1 MGRHRRDPA
10 RRLRQLAG
18 RAHRP
23 GPAARALGDVRGHG
37 PVVGGADPDEHP
49 PRGIPRRAPAVPRAS
64 GGAVLHPP
72 PAQLGG
78 HRHHLQGPPRPQL
91 RPRRRAAHPAAG
103 PGLAGEA
110 RARHGRDRL
119 RGVMAVHP
127 VPHPHLPG
135 RRTPDPEVDVRGGP
149 ARRRRPGPHVLPD
162 HPAPAEVHDHHL
174 VDPHGRRVAG
184 VLRPH
189 LRPHRGRAWRQ
200 HPSVGPG
207 DVQAG
212 LPGEPDGSGQRHR
225 RHPGGPRPGLGPPPA
240 TDRRRQLEHEPA
252 GRGLTWPPRCVPG
265 PVRPWGAG
273 SAARAAAART
283 APTGGAAGWLWLLIV
298 IVPIY
303 WIVITSFKT
312 QSNYFAMN
320 PLAPPTEPTLDNYKL
335 VIENDFIR
343 YFVNSTVV
351 TLGAVVPAVLVS
363 FMAAYAI
370 VRAAGAMR
378 ALRWMNSLFLMGL
391 AIPLQA
397 AIIPVY
403 LIVIRLHMYDSLL
416 AIILP
421 SIAFAI
427 PLSVLVLTNFIRDVP
442 KELFDSMRVDGASEW
457 GTLRHLAF
465 PLTRPALVTVSIY
478 NGLAIWNGFLL
489 PLILTQSPSQRT
501 LPLALWSFQGEF
513 SINVPA
519 VLASVVLTTLPIL
532 ALYAI
537 GRRQL
542 LSGLTAG
549 FSK

>member
-1 MGRHRRDPA
+1 VATTVDARPRQAAGGRKRRSRGRGAHRRNW
-10 RRLRQLAG
+10 
-18 RAHRP
+18 
-23 GPAARALGDVRGHG
+23 
-37 PVVGGADPDEHP
+37 
-49 PRGIPRRAPAVPRAS
+49 
-64 GGAVLHPP
+64 
-72 PAQLGG
+72 LGG
-78 HRHHLQGPPRPQL
+78 
-91 RPRRRAAHPAAG
+91 
-103 PGLAGEA
+103 
-110 RARHGRDRL
+110 
-119 RGVMAVHP
+119 
-127 VPHPHLPG
+127 
-135 RRTPDPEVDVRGGP
+135 
-149 ARRRRPGPHVLPD
+149 
-162 HPAPAEVHDHHL
+162 
-174 VDPHGRRVAG
+174 
-184 VLRPH
+184 
-189 LRPHRGRAWRQ
+189 
-200 HPSVGPG
+200 
-207 DVQAG
+207 
-212 LPGEPDGSGQRHR
+212 
-225 RHPGGPRPGLGPPPA
+225 
-240 TDRRRQLEHEPA
+240 
-252 GRGLTWPPRCVPG
+252 LT
-265 PVRPWGAG
+265 
-273 SAARAAAART
+273 
-283 APTGGAAGWLWLLIV
+283 GWFWLLIV

-343 YFVNSTVV
+343 YFANSTIV

-370 VRAAGAMR
+370 VRAAGTMWT
-378 ALRWMNSLFLMGL
+378 LRWMNSLFLMGL

-427 PLSVLVLTNFIRDVP
+427 PLSVLVLSNFIRDVP

-501 LPLALWSFQGEF
+501 LPLALWTFQGEY

-519 VLASVVLTTLPIL
+519 VLASVVLTALPIVV
-532 ALYAI
+532 LYAI